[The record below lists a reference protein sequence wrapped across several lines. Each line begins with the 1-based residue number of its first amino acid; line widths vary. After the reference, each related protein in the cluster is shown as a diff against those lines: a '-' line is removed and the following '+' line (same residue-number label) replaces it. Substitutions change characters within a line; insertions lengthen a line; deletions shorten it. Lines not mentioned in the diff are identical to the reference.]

1 MHAAC
6 IVDTCFSVLSS
17 EALGEKADI
26 HTGGMDLK
34 FPHHD
39 NEIAQAEVTII
50 RSTILK
56 AHKEHSDKLYIS
68 HRTN

>member
-1 MHAAC
+1 MLHAAC
-6 IVDTCFSVLSS
+6 IVNTCFVIFPS

-39 NEIAQAEVTII
+39 NEIAQAEVRTL
-50 RSTILK
+50 ILGTLIFFFFLQR
-56 AHKEHSDKLYIS
+56 HTMNLS
-68 HRTN
+68 